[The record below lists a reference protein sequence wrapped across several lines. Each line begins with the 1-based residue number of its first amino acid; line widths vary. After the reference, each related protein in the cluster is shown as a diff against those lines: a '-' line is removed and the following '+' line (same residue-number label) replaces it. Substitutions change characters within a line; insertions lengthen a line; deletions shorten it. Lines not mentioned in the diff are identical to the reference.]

1 MTEMS
6 RHTLAVGDRT
16 AADPIMHDRA
26 HRSEKKS
33 KLGQTS
39 AVVSG
44 FGLPSF
50 QNLLRES
57 ILGPYPLWPVGGR
70 LQTGSNSLLLR
81 SPGAGRYVL
90 LD

>member
-33 KLGQTS
+33 KFGQTS

-44 FGLPSF
+44 FGLA
-50 QNLLRES
+50 LLPRS
-57 ILGPYPLWPVGGR
+57 SSRIDSRSLPALAGWWPA
-70 LQTGSNSLLLR
+70 SNGLELTIATIARRRAVRTS
-81 SPGAGRYVL
+81 
-90 LD
+90 